1 MNSTLKKIFIITVFV
16 AADIA
21 LFALAV
27 IAAYSLKGYSFEEK
41 KITTEEVLTTES
53 EITTDECTT
62 YVNRAIDEKS
72 SSPVV
77 DWMRTKVKNI
87 RKENNQ

>member
-1 MNSTLKKIFIITVFV
+1 MNSALKKIFIITVFV
-16 AADIA
+16 FADIA
-21 LFALAV
+21 IFALTV

-41 KITTEEVLTTES
+41 KITAEEAFTAES
-53 EITTDECTT
+53 EITTDECTA

-77 DWMRTKVKNI
+77 NRMRTKVKNI